1 MRSRRR
7 GSKVA
12 PATAPIP
19 MAASSR
25 PKSAAVPCISPRT
38 ISGSSEVPALA
49 QKKNA
54 NARSITACKGLA
66 LRAKRNP
73 VRMAPTKRSA
83 GSSGSFT
90 SRFHRNNTRITPA
103 NEMAFRAKVSHGP
116 TMLTTTPAS
125 AGPMARDT
133 LMPTLESATALARSS
148 LPTSSGVSALHAGI
162 ISAVPMP
169 SARVSTSS
177 KVTFIIPS
185 NVRAA
190 STTATQDIHSC
201 TSNR

>member
-1 MRSRRR
+1 
-7 GSKVA
+7 
-12 PATAPIP
+12 
-19 MAASSR
+19 
-25 PKSAAVPCISPRT
+25 
-38 ISGSSEVPALA
+38 
-49 QKKNA
+49 
-54 NARSITACKGLA
+54 
-66 LRAKRNP
+66 
-73 VRMAPTKRSA
+73 MAPTKRSA

-116 TMLTTTPAS
+116 TMLTTTPAR

-169 SARVSTSS
+169 SARVSISS